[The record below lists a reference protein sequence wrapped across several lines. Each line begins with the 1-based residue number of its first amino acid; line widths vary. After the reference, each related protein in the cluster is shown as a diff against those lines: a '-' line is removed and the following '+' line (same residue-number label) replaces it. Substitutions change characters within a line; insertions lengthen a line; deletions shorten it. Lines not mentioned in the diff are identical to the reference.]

1 MITKGIERDGGRVL
15 SGWRVLRG
23 GRKGEK
29 RGERRG
35 QAVDLAFILR
45 DDGLRAK
52 KR

>member
-1 MITKGIERDGGRVL
+1 MGQSAEWMESVT
-15 SGWRVLRG
+15 G